1 MRRCGCVR
9 FISRFGCRTHH
20 AKFRFC
26 TRHRHNLST
35 SCELTP
41 EVPPPP
47 PCQPPPQP
55 LASLASCAFGLSCPL
70 LPPSSNLSRTK
81 CAGLLPPI
89 HHWLPLL
96 SLLPP
101 FYRISSRL

>member
-47 PCQPPPQP
+47 PCQPPPEP
-55 LASLASCAFGLSCPL
+55 LASLASAAFGLSCPL
-70 LPPSSNLSRTK
+70 LPPLPTPVEPSADAYS
-81 CAGLLPPI
+81 PPI
-89 HHWLPLL
+89 HHRPPLL
-96 SLLPP
+96 SRLLLPTGQAAA
-101 FYRISSRL
+101 